1 MKKNKLRLSFPEDE
15 KMHSWLPVLL
25 NAYAIMD
32 EGVKRDIKKYE
43 KLGRRLACRRG
54 CSSCCKTHRD
64 IPVYPIEIVG
74 IYWYVI
80 EKVKEPL
87 RAKIKASL
95 ISHNRGDF
103 CPFLIDEVCS
113 IYPVRPLACRQFN
126 VFNRPCSA
134 GEDPFY
140 TRPEDV
146 LKPSEH
152 YLGKALYETT
162 PFYNVY
168 TDEERVDFINSGRL
182 NSLVRILQ
190 NYPWIELARRID
202 NVKKAHK

>member
-1 MKKNKLRLSFPEDE
+1 MKKNKLRLSFPQDE
-15 KMHSWLPVLL
+15 KIHSWLPLLL
-25 NAYAIMD
+25 NAYAVMD
-32 EGVKRDIKKYE
+32 KGVKEDIE
-43 KLGRRLACRRG
+43 KQLSSGRKLACRCG

-74 IYWYVI
+74 IYWYII

-87 RAKIKASL
+87 RAKIKSSL
-95 ISHNRGDF
+95 ISHRKGEP
-103 CPFLIDEVCS
+103 CPFLIDDVCS
-113 IYPVRPLACRQFN
+113 IYPMRPLACRQFN
-126 VFNRPCSA
+126 VFGKPCQE

-152 YLGKALYETT
+152 YLGRALYETV

-168 TDEERVDFINSGRL
+168 DEDEKIEFINSGRL
-182 NSLVRILQ
+182 NALVRILQ
-190 NYPWIELARRID
+190 NYPWIELARRMD
-202 NVKKAHK
+202 NI

>member
-1 MKKNKLRLSFPEDE
+1 MKKNKFRLSFPEDE
-15 KMHSWLPVLL
+15 KLHSWLPMLL

-32 EGVKRDIKKYE
+32 EGVKKDIEKYE
-43 KLGRRLACRRG
+43 KLGKKLACRAG

-87 RAKIKASL
+87 KSKIKSSL
-95 ISHNRGDF
+95 ISHKKGGP
-103 CPFLIDEVCS
+103 CPFLIDSVCS
-113 IYPVRPLACRQFN
+113 IYPMRPLACRQFN
-126 VFNRPCSA
+126 VFEKPCNE

-140 TRPEDV
+140 TRPHDV

-152 YLGKALYETT
+152 YLGRALYETA
-162 PFYNVY
+162 PFYKVY
-168 TDEERVDFINSGRL
+168 TEDEKIEFINSGRL
-182 NSLVRILQ
+182 NSVVRILQ

-202 NVKKAHK
+202 SSTFSQP